1 MSDISSCL
9 GTVARHR
16 RSFKSGISALNSGF
30 NSWWLLRW
38 ISDKIF
44 FWAQTVPFL
53 ILWVLFINPSEHC
66 FYRILLSGSLS
77 WIHHSYFQRRCI
89 FNLIALLYLQCFIQM
104 EYFFSEPYF
113 FKIRPIYIFSRNS
126 RSARF
131 STFSIYSHN
140 YLFRLVRG
148 CRLRRKE
155 SALLIPLT
163 FDFLF
168 WLLFRSSSFWKW
180 PL

>member
-77 WIHHSYFQRRCI
+77 RIHHSYFQRRCI

-168 WLLFRSSSFWKW
+168 
-180 PL
+180 